1 MSWFRAVWIE
11 IEEEMEVVI
20 QSNWIQNG
28 IVYWPSKMNVKKS
41 I

>member
-1 MSWFRAVWIE
+1 MSWFRAVSIE
-11 IEEEMEVVI
+11 NEEKLEVVI
-20 QSNWIQNG
+20 QSNWIQNE